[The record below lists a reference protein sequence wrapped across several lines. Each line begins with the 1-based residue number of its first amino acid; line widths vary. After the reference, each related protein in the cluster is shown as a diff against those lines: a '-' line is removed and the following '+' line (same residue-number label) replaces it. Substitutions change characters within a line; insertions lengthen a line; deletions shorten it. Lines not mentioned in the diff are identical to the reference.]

1 METFYT
7 IMLITLVTGTNSPV
21 VVETYNYSS
30 FERAIKEF
38 EYFVTKHDCI
48 VDEFEEDGSSLWGI
62 AVGKWRITG
71 EPLTIQ
77 LQNGYVR

>member
-1 METFYT
+1 MTFYT
-7 IMLITLVTGTNSPV
+7 IALVTLVKGTDSPIV
-21 VVETYNYSS
+21 IETYNYSS

-38 EYFVTKHDCI
+38 EYFVSKHNCI
-48 VDEFEEDGSSLWGI
+48 VDEFEEDGHSLWGI
-62 AVGKWRITG
+62 AVGRWGVTG